1 MTKTARQIG
10 AVLLGA
16 GFGRRF
22 GSDKRLALLGSQ
34 TVAETTAAIYADAF
48 TAVRIV
54 LRTQDHALIERL
66 DRFGEIVLTDQA
78 HRGMGHTLAAGFADV
93 SWDWGFVGL
102 LDMPFIAPVTLQHL
116 QDRAAD
122 SEQQIIRPLL
132 KRGLGAEQKAP
143 HGHPMGFHR
152 CLFRDLQALTGDQG
166 ARSVVQA
173 NPERIEDIDL
183 SDTGIVQDIDRPEDL
198 PAS

>member
-1 MTKTARQIG
+1 MTKTALQIG

-34 TVAETTAAIYADAF
+34 TVAETTATIYAESF
-48 TAVRIV
+48 KAVRIV
-54 LRTQDHALIERL
+54 LRTEDHALIERL
-66 DRFGEIVLTDQA
+66 DRFGEVVLTDQA
-78 HRGMGHTLAAGFADV
+78 HRGMGHTLAAGFTDV

-132 KRGLGAEQKAP
+132 KRGLGADQKAP

-166 ARSVVQA
+166 ARSVLRA
-173 NPERIEDIDL
+173 NPGRIENIEL